1 VRVPVEAL
9 LEIGEPALKPPV
21 RLDQLAGPHEQ
32 GNRHLPVAVENR
44 LRLGA
49 FHGARVRRTQEGPC
63 LPTGQGDL
71 NAYQLGADRPK
82 GVQRPARATEPKV
95 GSSNLS
101 RRTSISPTYVGHSA
115 AAE

>member
-71 NAYQLGADRPK
+71 NAYRFWRGAVFAD
-82 GVQRPARATEPKV
+82 A
-95 GSSNLS
+95 
-101 RRTSISPTYVGHSA
+101 
-115 AAE
+115 